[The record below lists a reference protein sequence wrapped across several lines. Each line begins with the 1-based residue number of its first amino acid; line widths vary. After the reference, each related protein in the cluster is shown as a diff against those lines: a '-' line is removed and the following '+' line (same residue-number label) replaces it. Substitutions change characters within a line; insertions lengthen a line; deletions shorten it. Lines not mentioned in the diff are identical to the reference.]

1 MKIKVTAYHNGEEI
15 EDYVAFEKDM
25 ELVINNSPVATI
37 KLSPGYEKEF
47 ALGYCL
53 GEGFIS
59 GLCDVKKIVIDEN
72 SIHIDV
78 RESKAERERYI
89 SSECLSGWRTRIK
102 KGIEVESDLKV
113 KSSEITENM
122 KEMQRKSEVW
132 KLTGGVHS
140 SALVIDREV
149 IVIEDVSRHVTID
162 KLLGI
167 GLKRN
172 IDFSKSYI
180 LTSGRIPGDMITK
193 IAGAGIPLA
202 ATRTA
207 VLYSGINVARKSGIT
222 LVGFVRKGNMNI
234 YTCRERVV

>member
-59 GLCDVKKIVIDEN
+59 GLCDVKKIVMGEN
-72 SIHIDV
+72 SIHVDV

-102 KGIEVESDLKV
+102 KGMKVESDLKV
-113 KSSEITENM
+113 KSSEIIENM

-180 LTSGRIPGDMITK
+180 LTSGRIPGDMVTK
-193 IAGAGIPLA
+193 IAEAGIPLA

-222 LVGFVRKGNMNI
+222 LVGFVRKRNMNI
-234 YTCRERVV
+234 YTCRERIV